1 MKDVYQKLNKDYSI
15 DEIAKNLVNVPGDEI
30 ANFLSELDINIPRSI
45 RFNSLQQ
52 VLFPVLQQ
60 EYNDLLKPDS
70 EADGPERLEESRRL
84 TRLTWIDSFSE
95 TQFENEIY
103 KFNNKELD
111 KEFLFEFWKRL
122 LNFLIKEAVPKED
135 IATFVEKV
143 SAKYENNQATP
154 PLRLFNKAI
163 ETLIYDEVDTFDGL
177 TRSVFAS
184 RVVLSAT
191 ISEIKQIGAKYNIK
205 VPTRL
210 TKTQVMEI
218 VVNELKKRNEYIP
231 DIHSELNEFNL
242 KELEDFAR
250 LNNIIAFAYI
260 NKDQMIEYMY
270 KEQDSKNIIAKRY
283 LQDPEALAKL
293 DRETEE
299 IVTEIEQII
308 QEETLEPEVK
318 VIPVQEPEKVV
329 EETPIEVHDDVI
341 SDIQE
346 EILPDEKPVVE
357 EIKKPVIIQQDS
369 ESIEEIKHELQSLKQ
384 IVLELQTKIEN
395 IQEDT
400 TKNGSKLEYISK
412 RVIPKWVK
420 VLILILF
427 IISLFL
433 VIFIPLSIYYPDAPV
448 ISQIGWLLDK
458 IPFIGDRS
466 FLGFLQRFF
475 ERLFLG

>member
-1 MKDVYQKLNKDYSI
+1 MKDVYKKLNKDYSI
-15 DEIAKNLVNVPGDEI
+15 DEIAENLVNVPGEEI

-45 RFNSLQQ
+45 RFNSLQK

-60 EYNDLLKPDS
+60 EYNDLLKS
-70 EADGPERLEESRRL
+70 ESDAEGPERLEESRRQ

-103 KFNNKELD
+103 KFNNKDLER
-111 KEFLFEFWKRL
+111 EFLSEFWKRL
-122 LNFLIKEAVPKED
+122 LNFLLKEAVPKED
-135 IATFVEKV
+135 IANFIEKA
-143 SAKYENNQATP
+143 SKKYEKNQGTP

-163 ETLIYDEVDTFDGL
+163 EPFIYDEVDTFDGL

-191 ISEIKQIGAKYNIK
+191 ISEIKQIGSKYNMK

-210 TKTQVMEI
+210 TKNQVMEI

-270 KEQDSKNIIAKRY
+270 KEYDSRNVVAKRY

-293 DRETEE
+293 DQETEE
-299 IVTEIEQII
+299 IVVEFETRIEEADKKP
-308 QEETLEPEVK
+308 EEEFKPVVEPQKEPVIETPEVN
-318 VIPVQEPEKVV
+318 
-329 EETPIEVHDDVI
+329 DDII

-346 EILPDEKPVVE
+346 EKKPEETKVEEKPV
-357 EIKKPVIIQQDS
+357 KPVIIQQDS
-369 ESIEEIKHELQSLKQ
+369 ESIEELKNEILSLKQ
-384 IVLELQTKIEN
+384 IVLELQTKVEN
-395 IQEDT
+395 LQEDT
-400 TKNGSKLEYISK
+400 TRSNVKLDTVSKKLF
-412 RVIPKWVK
+412 PKWFK
-420 VLILILF
+420 IIVLILFFVSVF
-427 IISLFL
+427 IS
-433 VIFIPLSIYYPDAPV
+433 IFIPLSIYYPDAPV
-448 ISQIGWLLDK
+448 ISQIAWLFDQ
-458 IPFIGDRS
+458 IPFLGGRS
-466 FLGFLQRFF
+466 LLEFLQGFF
-475 ERLFLG
+475 ERLLLG

>member
-1 MKDVYQKLNKDYSI
+1 MKDVYQKLSKDFSI
-15 DEIAKNLVNVPGDEI
+15 DEIAENLVNVPGEEI
-30 ANFLSELDINIPRSI
+30 ANFLNELDINIPRSI
-45 RFNSLQQ
+45 RFNSLQK

-60 EYNDLLKPDS
+60 EYNDLLKSDS
-70 EADGPERLEESRRL
+70 DADGPERLEESRRQ

-103 KFNNKELD
+103 KFNNKDYER
-111 KEFLFEFWKRL
+111 EFLFEFWKRL
-122 LNFLIKEAVPKED
+122 LNFLIKEAIPKED
-135 IATFVEKV
+135 IAAFIEKV
-143 SAKYENNQATP
+143 SRKYENNQGTP

-163 ETLIYDEVDTFDGL
+163 EPLIYDEVDTFDGL

-270 KEQDSKNIIAKRY
+270 KEHDSKNIVAKRY
-283 LQDPEALAKL
+283 LTDPEALEKL

-299 IVTEIEQII
+299 IVTEIETII
-308 QEETLEPEVK
+308 EHAPDEPDLGFT
-318 VIPVQEPEKVV
+318 PVDKPV
-329 EETPIEVHDDVI
+329 EEPVKAPTEVSEDVI
-341 SDIQE
+341 SDIKE
-346 EILPDEKPVVE
+346 EKLPEEKPIEEKIEKPV
-357 EIKKPVIIQQDS
+357 ILQQDS

-384 IVLELQTKIEN
+384 IVLELQTKVEN
-395 IQEDT
+395 LQEDT

-420 VLILILF
+420 VLVLILF
-427 IISLFL
+427 IITVFFM
-433 VIFIPLSIYYPDAPV
+433 IFIPLSITYPDAPV
-448 ISQIGWLLDK
+448 ISQIAWALDQV
-458 IPFIGDRS
+458 PFIGDRS
-466 FLGFLQRFF
+466 LLEFLQRFF
-475 ERLFLG
+475 ERLFIG